1 MDSKWLDK
9 GTDAAKAPDEGS
21 HERAETWTGHR
32 KPENEVVDMRQVVD
46 VLPMFEVGSTGRTWH
61 GKHVKEHEA
70 PDKGNLPEGSTETL
84 EPADDIS
91 GQAGGRSMQDVP
103 QTIVNVPDPPRT
115 HTKLP
120 TPHIKSS
127 TLQNR
132 PLARVHSAMS
142 METDLSYTRR
152 SGKQQKM
159 THLGLGSERALRCQK
174 QTYQGR
180 FTCKTPPDKA
190 REMGVLSTP
199 RTAPEQLKH
208 ELTYHIG
215 KDLQRSLIRLRIPV
229 VEVMMQLA
237 GTSRTCIASRKCC

>member
-1 MDSKWLDK
+1 
-9 GTDAAKAPDEGS
+9 
-21 HERAETWTGHR
+21 
-32 KPENEVVDMRQVVD
+32 MRQVVD

-70 PDKGNLPEGSTETL
+70 PDEGSQRASDKVVEHQDLPEGSTETL

-103 QTIVNVPDPPRT
+103 QVPSEDDQRARTNSETIVNVPDPPRT

-120 TPHIKSS
+120 MPHIKSS

-132 PLARVHSAMS
+132 PLARVRSATS
-142 METDLSYTRR
+142 TETDLSYTRR
-152 SGKQQKM
+152 SGKRQKM
-159 THLGLGSERALRCQK
+159 THLGLGSERALRRRK
-174 QTYQGR
+174 RTYQGR
-180 FTCKTPPDKA
+180 FACETPPDKA

-199 RTAPEQLKH
+199 RMGWGDNADDESKT
-208 ELTYHIG
+208 TTHIG

-237 GTSRTCIASRKCC
+237 GTSRTCVASRKRC

>member
-1 MDSKWLDK
+1 
-9 GTDAAKAPDEGS
+9 T
-21 HERAETWTGHR
+21 
-32 KPENEVVDMRQVVD
+32 RQVVD
-46 VLPMFEVGSTGRTWH
+46 VLPMFEVGSTNRTWH

-70 PDKGNLPEGSTETL
+70 PDEGSQRASDKVAEHRDLPEGSTETL

-103 QTIVNVPDPPRT
+103 QVPSEDDQRARMNSETIVNVPDPPWT

-120 TPHIKSS
+120 MPHIKSS

-132 PLARVHSAMS
+132 PLARVRSATS

-152 SGKQQKM
+152 SSKRQKM
-159 THLGLGSERALRCQK
+159 THLGLGSERALRRWK
-174 QTYQGR
+174 RTYQGR
-180 FTCKTPPDKA
+180 FACETPPDEA
-190 REMGVLSTP
+190 WEMGVLSTP
-199 RTAPEQLKH
+199 RTGWGDNADDESK
-208 ELTYHIG
+208 TTTHIG

-237 GTSRTCIASRKCC
+237 GTSRTCIASRKRC